1 MYWKSQV
8 IKNTGNKIIEKT
20 PHMLSYKKVLK
31 EPSNGNS
38 IKSLKRKVMENKGNK
53 IKIIKKTAVIM
64 YCIVRCWK

>member
-53 IKIIKKTAVIM
+53 IKIIKKQLLSCAV
-64 YCIVRCWK
+64 